1 MFDNF
6 AAFLSELLGSI
17 LDFCYMI
24 LHDYTLS
31 IILFTLLAK
40 IILFPIS
47 IWTHKNSLKMVRIM
61 PELNRIKVKYYGDND
76 RIAEEQQALF
86 KREKYHA
93 LVSVVPMLV
102 QLILLIVLVRVIND
116 SLAGTSL
123 TIIPVEHKGI
133 SLLMPIAAGLSAY
146 ILSITQDR
154 INPLQREQS
163 RIIQISTMAVSV
175 GISLFLGGFV
185 PVGVGIYWISSNIF
199 TILQQLLLNA
209 VIPPQKY
216 VNCEDLAES
225 KKALEDLNSIGN
237 DRNKNW
243 YEESSLRKRERE
255 DYKRFFSIANKHIVF
270 YSEKSG
276 FYKYFESVIQELLLR
291 SNVNIHYITSDPSDQ
306 IFEIAKNQPRIKPY
320 YIGEKRLIT
329 LFMKMD
335 ADIVVMTMPDL
346 GNFHYKRSY
355 VRKDIEYIYMFHY
368 PLSTHMVLRKG
379 ALNNYDTIFCVG
391 DFQHQE
397 IRETEKIYNLK
408 RKNLVTVGYGQLEK
422 LYESYRNMP
431 KNERLQKKI
440 LIAPSW
446 QEDNILDSCIDRLLK
461 ALLGQGFCVVVR
473 PHPEYMKRY
482 GSRMDAIADRYK
494 GYTGGDLFFELD
506 FTSNDSIFD
515 SDVVITDWSGTAYE
529 FSFVTKKPSVFINTP
544 PKINNPEYDK
554 ISVKP
559 LEFVL
564 RDKIGIQ
571 IEVDRL
577 DTIADEIRKL
587 LGASDKYKNEIA
599 NIVSKYIAN
608 FGVSGKVGAQY
619 IIRRLVEKGAKKS
632 SEG

>member
-1 MFDNF
+1 
-6 AAFLSELLGSI
+6 
-17 LDFCYMI
+17 
-24 LHDYTLS
+24 
-31 IILFTLLAK
+31 
-40 IILFPIS
+40 
-47 IWTHKNSLKMVRIM
+47 
-61 PELNRIKVKYYGDND
+61 
-76 RIAEEQQALF
+76 
-86 KREKYHA
+86 
-93 LVSVVPMLV
+93 
-102 QLILLIVLVRVIND
+102 
-116 SLAGTSL
+116 
-123 TIIPVEHKGI
+123 
-133 SLLMPIAAGLSAY
+133 
-146 ILSITQDR
+146 
-154 INPLQREQS
+154 
-163 RIIQISTMAVSV
+163 
-175 GISLFLGGFV
+175 
-185 PVGVGIYWISSNIF
+185 
-199 TILQQLLLNA
+199 
-209 VIPPQKY
+209 
-216 VNCEDLAES
+216 
-225 KKALEDLNSIGN
+225 
-237 DRNKNW
+237 
-243 YEESSLRKRERE
+243 
-255 DYKRFFSIANKHIVF
+255 
-270 YSEKSG
+270 
-276 FYKYFESVIQELLLR
+276 
-291 SNVNIHYITSDPSDQ
+291 
-306 IFEIAKNQPRIKPY
+306 
-320 YIGEKRLIT
+320 
-329 LFMKMD
+329 
-335 ADIVVMTMPDL
+335 
-346 GNFHYKRSY
+346 
-355 VRKDIEYIYMFHY
+355 
-368 PLSTHMVLRKG
+368 MVLRKG

-408 RKNLVTVGYGQLEK
+408 RKNPGHSRLWALKNFMKVTGIV
-422 LYESYRNMP
+422 P